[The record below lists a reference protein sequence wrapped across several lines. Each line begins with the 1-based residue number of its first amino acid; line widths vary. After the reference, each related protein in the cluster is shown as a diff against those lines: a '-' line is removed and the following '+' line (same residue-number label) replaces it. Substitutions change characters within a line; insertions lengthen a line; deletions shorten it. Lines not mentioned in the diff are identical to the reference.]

1 MPTWRRGKYS
11 GRASK
16 RGRRTSIISA
26 VVLPRVIGDPPV
38 FGPVYSR
45 SYISR
50 FASRMRRKPTQAER
64 EFKNF
69 LLSLNGGVL
78 RNRFKMQHVAS
89 GRWIIDFFFP
99 EVRLGVE
106 IDGSIHRTHAQ
117 KRRDRQKDKDCAHF
131 DITLLRVTNSD
142 VFGNK
147 NALATKLRYGWHQAI
162 RRHNGIIGKMPCWFD
177 QGDAVVKESLQV
189 RCRDCGH
196 SAEIEGPVARSQ
208 RFRCS
213 RCGGAGLIQQAGAAA
228 TPVGVPFVPQDPAG
242 ATSLPQPRRARRDAG
257 PEPPRSRTSG
267 ATDPGCCASCGKL
280 IPAARLDAVPGTRLC
295 VVCAEDDSSGSP
307 NRRVS
312 EPWGSRD
319 DWNKD
324 KASWKRTH

>member
-1 MPTWRRGKYS
+1 MPTRRRGKYS

-16 RGRRTSIISA
+16 RGLRTSTISGM
-26 VVLPRVIGDPPV
+26 VLPRVVGDPPV
-38 FGPVYSR
+38 FGPVYPR

-69 LLSLNGGVL
+69 LLSLNDGAL
-78 RNRFKMQHVAS
+78 RNRFKVQHVAS

-99 EVRLGVE
+99 DVRLGVE
-106 IDGSIHRTHAQ
+106 IDGSVHRTHAQ
-117 KRRDRQKDKDCAHF
+117 KRRDRQKDKDCARF

-142 VFGNK
+142 VFGDK
-147 NALATKLRYGWHQAI
+147 NTLANKLRYGWREAM
-162 RRHNGIIGKMPCWFD
+162 RRNNKIIGKMPCWFS
-177 QGDAVVKESLQV
+177 QGVAVVKKSLQV

-196 SAEIEGPVARSQ
+196 SAKIEEPVARSQ

-213 RCGGAGLIQQAGAAA
+213 RCGGAGLIQEAGEGA
-228 TPVGVPFVPQDPAG
+228 TSAGVPFVPQNPAG
-242 ATSLPQPRRARRDAG
+242 ATALPQARRARRGVG
-257 PEPPRSRTSG
+257 PEQPRSQPSG
-267 ATDPGCCASCGKL
+267 ATERGYCASCGKP

-295 VVCAEDDSSGSP
+295 AICAEGDPSGSP

-319 DWNKD
+319 AWKRD